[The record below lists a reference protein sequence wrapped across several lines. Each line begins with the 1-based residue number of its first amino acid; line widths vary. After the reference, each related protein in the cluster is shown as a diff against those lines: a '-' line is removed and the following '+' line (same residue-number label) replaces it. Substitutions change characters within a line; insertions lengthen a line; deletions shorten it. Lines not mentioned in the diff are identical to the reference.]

1 MQVVRKGLER
11 IHRWKKE
18 LKLHKK
24 EIAALE
30 KKLAG
35 AKESASTW
43 EVGMVERKLA
53 AAQEDLSVTEKN
65 LKESW
70 R

>member
-1 MQVVRKGLER
+1 MQVAKGLER

-18 LKLHKK
+18 LKLHHK

-43 EVGMVERKLA
+43 EVGMIEKKLFS
-53 AAQEDLSVTEKN
+53 AQEALSITEKN
-65 LKESW
+65 LKDSW
-70 R
+70 T